1 MILDVA
7 GYVLPEASV
16 VTPDGFYNP
25 VVPARL
31 LDTRGF
37 NGAQVGAP
45 IAPVGAGQ
53 HVDVQ
58 ITGAGPVPASG
69 VAAVVLNV
77 TVTNATAHDSFVSVY
92 PTGTTRPNVSN
103 VNFVAGQTVPNRV
116 IVKLGTGGT
125 NAGKVTF
132 YNAAGSVNV
141 IADVGGWYSDATA
154 SGTGAGFNPL
164 TPVRILDTRGINGTP
179 VGAPIAPLGQT
190 PLKLLVAG
198 VGGVSLMSSTTPPQA
213 VVLNVTAT
221 DTVTDSGG
229 SFLTVWPDL
238 VSQPGVSDLNFRA
251 GLTIPNLVVV
261 KVGADGKIAI
271 ANARGTADV
280 VVDVVGWY
288 S

>member
-1 MILDVA
+1 MA
-7 GYVLPEASV
+7 ATFTG
-16 VTPDGFYNP
+16 VTP
-25 VVPARL
+25 VRI
-31 LDTRGF
+31 LDTRTGTGGF
-37 NGAQVGAP
+37 S
-45 IAPVGAGQ
+45 APVGPARTIAVTVAGWGG
-53 HVDVQ
+53 VPLM
-58 ITGAGPVPASG
+58 TSTSPVPP
-69 VAAVVLNV
+69 VAVVLNV

-198 VGGVSLMSSTTPPQA
+198 VGGVPLMSSTTPPQA

-280 VVDVVGWY
+280 VVDIVGWY

>member
-1 MILDVA
+1 
-7 GYVLPEASV
+7 
-16 VTPDGFYNP
+16 
-25 VVPARL
+25 
-31 LDTRGF
+31 
-37 NGAQVGAP
+37 
-45 IAPVGAGQ
+45 
-53 HVDVQ
+53 
-58 ITGAGPVPASG
+58 
-69 VAAVVLNV
+69 V

-132 YNAAGSVNV
+132 FNAAGSVNV
-141 IADVGGWYSDATA
+141 IADVGGWYTDATA

-164 TPVRILDTRGINGTP
+164 VPARILDTRGINGTP
-179 VGAPIAPLGQT
+179 VGAPIAPLGSGLQGAP
-190 PLKLLVAG
+190 PLKLTIAG
-198 VGGVSLMSSTTPPQA
+198 VKDSNGATIVPAMNSATPPSA

-238 VSQPGVSDLNFRA
+238 VAQPGVSDLNFRA

-261 KVGADGKIAI
+261 KVGADGKIDI
-271 ANARGTADV
+271 ANAKGSADV
-280 VVDVVGWY
+280 VVDIVGWY